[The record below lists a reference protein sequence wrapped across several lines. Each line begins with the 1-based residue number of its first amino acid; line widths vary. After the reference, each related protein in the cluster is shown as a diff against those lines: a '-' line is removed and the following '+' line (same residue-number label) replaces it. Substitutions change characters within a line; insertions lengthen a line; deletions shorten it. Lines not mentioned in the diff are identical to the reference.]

1 MYVWRAPLGP
11 TSARPYSHNPKRRT
25 KQECWPSVA
34 TTSPDGYHNAH
45 PDIAFA
51 ASSFRNAARFAAL
64 LGVDAELAAAW
75 QAALDAMPPYPSA
88 DFTFLAGAPGT
99 EFNGGAGFLVEAQ
112 YGHHP
117 GMAPNGSAA
126 SPPV

>member
-1 MYVWRAPLGP
+1 MSPQTRNSTP
-11 TSARPYSHNPKRRT
+11 NPKRRT
-25 KQECWPSVA
+25 NPHQTA
-34 TTSPDGYHNAH
+34 
-45 PDIAFA
+45 
-51 ASSFRNAARFAAL
+51 FRNAARFAAL

-88 DFTFLAGAPGT
+88 DFTFVAGAPGT
-99 EFNGGAGFLVEAQ
+99 EFNGGAGFFVEAQ